1 MAVGIDHPPNKLFI
15 GAIPKSETSET
26 DSSGTHTDKES
37 SLEDFRYTLKVE
49 ILRDVIIWS
58 ALWCGCVLLLC
69 IISLGRAD
77 EVWKMLSEYE

>member
-15 GAIPKSETSET
+15 GAIPKSETSEA
-26 DSSGTHTDKES
+26 DSSGTHTNKES
-37 SLEDFRYTLKVE
+37 SLENFSYKLKVD

-58 ALWCGCVLLLC
+58 ILWWGCVLLLC

-77 EVWKMLSEYE
+77 ELWKMLSEYE